1 MKQIIK
7 FCVIS
12 LLLIIHE
19 GTIFG
24 QTFKKV
30 TNSSELQTG
39 DIIAIVNEKNN
50 QALSTTQNE
59 KNRKATPITIK
70 DGCFTSTTSVQE
82 ITLESYN
89 KNWYLK
95 VGTDDYLYA
104 NGVKDGKGEKGA
116 ILKTGKN
123 KNTYSRVSIT
133 FSGGNASIQFL
144 GGNSYN
150 QIGYNNRYELFSA
163 YQTSSGQSTVQIY
176 KKQTGELM
184 ASSLSFGS
192 TIDNHTF
199 FKNAG
204 DKFTLLA
211 TLTPTIKG
219 ATIQYTS
226 SNLSVASVNEKTGE
240 VTALREGDSEIKAS
254 FAGNNTYHPSSASYT
269 IHVNK
274 EGFFDFTQTTNDYGS
289 ECTPSN
295 IYYITNKTIWTAG
308 KVTLTTDKA
317 KGDGF
322 RWWKNTDGIYDF
334 RAYSY
339 SVFTISVAEGYYITS
354 IVLEGTIPS
363 SSLQANDENIE
374 NGKWSGM
381 SQSVEFSPSNTLYI
395 KSITVNYTQQQE
407 SLTTAAS
414 GFATYAADYPV
425 DYSKLGLT
433 VYEVAVNQEQTGVVY
448 RPFVGAVPAGM
459 AVLVQGVPNKEYSLT
474 PATVADHSY
483 KTDLRASDG
492 TVKAA
497 DSENYA
503 FATLRGVSGFKLV
516 TDGVVIPA
524 KKGYLKLTSAGSA
537 KNFFA
542 FDDVD
547 TGIGHIDANNMGTT
561 SVVYNLAG
569 QRVDKYYKGIVI
581 ENGKK
586 IIRK

>member
-12 LLLIIHE
+12 LLLIIYE

-30 TNSSELQTG
+30 TNISELQNG
-39 DIIAIVNEKNN
+39 DVIAIVNEANN
-50 QALSTTQNE
+50 QALSTTQNTS
-59 KNRKATPITIK
+59 NRKATPITIK

-82 ITLESYN
+82 ITLESFN

-95 VGTDDYLYA
+95 VGTADYLYA
-104 NGVKDGKGEKGA
+104 DGSSPT
-116 ILKTGKN
+116 LKSLKN
-123 KNTYSRVSIT
+123 KRDKYSRASIT
-133 FSGGNASIQFL
+133 FSGGNAIVKFS
-144 GGNSYN
+144 GDNSYN
-150 QIGYNNRYELFSA
+150 QIGYNNNDKLFSA
-163 YQTSSGQSTVQIY
+163 YKTSSGQLPVQIY
-176 KKQTGELM
+176 KKQTGELV

-192 TIDNHTF
+192 TNDNHTF

-274 EGFFDFTQTTNDYGS
+274 DGFFDFTQTANDYGS
-289 ECTPSN
+289 GCTPSN

-308 KVTLTTDKA
+308 KVTLTTDKSEGA
-317 KGDGF
+317 GF
-322 RWWKNTDGIYDF
+322 RWWRNPDDTYDF
-334 RAYSY
+334 RAYSN

-354 IVLEGTIPS
+354 ITMKGAIPL
-363 SSLQANDENIE
+363 SSLKANVGYIE

-381 SQSVEFSPSNTLYI
+381 SQSVEFTPNNTLEI

-433 VYEVAVNQEQTGVVY
+433 VYEVAVNQEQTKVIY
-448 RPFVGAVPAGM
+448 TPFTGAVPAGM

-497 DSENYA
+497 DSEFYA

>member
-12 LLLIIHE
+12 LLLIIYE

-30 TNSSELQTG
+30 TNISELQDG
-39 DIIAIVNEKNN
+39 DVIAIVNEANK
-50 QALSTTQNE
+50 QALSTTQNTD
-59 KNRKATPITIK
+59 NRGATSITIK
-70 DGCFTSTTSVQE
+70 DGCFTSKTSVQE
-82 ITLESYN
+82 ITLVSFY

-104 NGVKDGKGEKGA
+104 DGKSSA
-116 ILKTGKN
+116 TLNTGKN
-123 KNTYSRVSIT
+123 KRDKYSRASIS
-133 FSGGNASIQFL
+133 FSGGNALINFL
-144 GGNSYN
+144 GENSYK
-150 QIGYNNRYELFSA
+150 QIAYNNQYKLFSA
-163 YQTSSGQSTVQIY
+163 YKTSSGQLPVQIY

-204 DKFTLLA
+204 DKFTLPA

-254 FAGNNTYHPSSASYT
+254 FSGNNTYHPSSASYT

-274 EGFFDFTQTTNDYGS
+274 EGFFDFTQTVNDYGS
-289 ECTPSN
+289 GCTPSN

-317 KGDGF
+317 TSAGF
-322 RWWKNTDGIYDF
+322 RWWKNPEGTSDF

-354 IVLEGTIPS
+354 ITMKGAIPS
-363 SSLQANDENIE
+363 SSLKANDENIE

-381 SQSVEFSPSNTLYI
+381 SQSVVFKPSNTLEI

-414 GFATYAADYPV
+414 GFATYAANYPV

-433 VYEVAVNQEQTGVVY
+433 VYEVAMNQEQTGVVY

-497 DSENYA
+497 DSEIYA

>member
-7 FCVIS
+7 FYVIS
-12 LLLIIHE
+12 LLLIIYE

-30 TNSSELQTG
+30 TNISELQDG
-39 DIIAIVNEKNN
+39 DVIAIVNEANN
-50 QALSTTQNE
+50 QALSTKENQKKT
-59 KNRKATPITIK
+59 NREATPITIK
-70 DGCFTSTTSVQE
+70 DGCFTSTTFVQE
-82 ITLESYN
+82 ITLESCKDSN
-89 KNWYLK
+89 KWYLK

-104 NGVKDGKGEKGA
+104 DGTKSATLA
-116 ILKTGKN
+116 IDKN
-123 KNTYSRVSIT
+123 KDKFSKTTIT
-133 FSGGNASIQFL
+133 FSGGNAFIKFS
-144 GGNSYN
+144 GENSYI
-150 QIGYNNRYELFSA
+150 QIGYYKQGKLFSA
-163 YQTSSGQSTVQIY
+163 YKTNSQSTVQIY
-176 KKQTGELM
+176 KKQSGGLM
-184 ASSLSFGS
+184 ASSVSFGS
-192 TIDNHTF
+192 AIDNHTF

-240 VTALREGDSEIKAS
+240 VTALCEGDSEIKAS

-274 EGFFDFTQTTNDYGS
+274 EGFFDFTQTANDYGS
-289 ECTPSN
+289 GCTPSN

-317 KGDGF
+317 TSAGF
-322 RWWKNTDGIYDF
+322 RWWKNPEGTSDF
-334 RAYSY
+334 RAYDN

-354 IVLEGTIPS
+354 IVLETTIPS
-363 SSLQANDENIE
+363 SSLRANDENIE

-381 SQSVEFSPSNTLYI
+381 SQSVVFKPSNTLYI

-433 VYEVAVNQEQTGVVY
+433 VYEVTVNQEQTGVVY
-448 RPFVGAVPAGM
+448 RPFVGAVPGGM

-497 DSENYA
+497 DSEIYA

-547 TGIGHIDANNMGTT
+547 TDIGHIDANNMGTT

>member
-7 FCVIS
+7 FCVTS
-12 LLLIIHE
+12 LLLIIYE

-30 TNSSELQTG
+30 TNISELQNG

-50 QALSTTQNE
+50 QALSTTQNTS
-59 KNRKATPITIK
+59 NRKATPITIK

-82 ITLESYN
+82 ITLESFN

-95 VGTDDYLYA
+95 VGTADYLYA

-123 KNTYSRVSIT
+123 KRDTYSRASIT
-133 FSGGNASIQFL
+133 FSGGNAFIKFL
-144 GGNSYN
+144 GDNSYN
-150 QIGYNNRYELFSA
+150 QIGYYNQSKLFSA
-163 YQTSSGQSTVQIY
+163 YQTSSQSTVQIY

-254 FAGNNTYHPSSASYT
+254 FAGNNTYLPSSASYT

-274 EGFFDFTQTTNDYGS
+274 EGFFDFTQTVNDYGS
-289 ECTPSN
+289 KCTPGSMS
-295 IYYITNKTIWTAG
+295 YTNNSTWKAG
-308 KVTLTTDKA
+308 KVTLTTDKSEGA
-317 KGDGF
+317 GF
-322 RWWKNTDGIYDF
+322 RWWRNPDDTYDF

-354 IVLEGTIPS
+354 ITMKGAIPS
-363 SSLQANDENIE
+363 SSLQANNGYIE

-381 SQSVEFSPSNTLYI
+381 SQSVEFTPNNTLEI

-433 VYEVAVNQEQTGVVY
+433 VYEVTVNQEQTKVIY
-448 RPFVGAVPAGM
+448 TPFTGAVPAGM

-474 PATVADHSY
+474 PATMADHSY
-483 KTDLRASDG
+483 KTDLRASGG

-497 DSENYA
+497 DSEIYA

-581 ENGKK
+581 EDGKK

>member
-133 FSGGNASIQFL
+133 FSGGNVFIQFL
-144 GGNSYN
+144 GDNSYN
-150 QIGYNNRYELFSA
+150 QIAYNNQHELFSA
-163 YQTSSGQSTVQIY
+163 YQTSSQSTVQIY
-176 KKQTGELM
+176 KKQSGGLM

-192 TIDNHTF
+192 TNDNHTF

-226 SNLSVASVNEKTGE
+226 SSLSVASVNEKTGE

-274 EGFFDFTQTTNDYGS
+274 EGFFDFTQTANDYGS
-289 ECTPSN
+289 GCTPSN

-317 KGDGF
+317 EGEGF
-322 RWWKNTDGIYDF
+322 RWLKNTDGIYDF

-354 IVLEGTIPS
+354 ITMKGAIPS
-363 SSLQANDENIE
+363 SSLRANDENIE

-381 SQSVEFSPSNTLYI
+381 SQSVVFKPSNTLEI

-414 GFATYAADYPV
+414 GFATYVANYPV

-433 VYEVAVNQEQTGVVY
+433 VYEVAVNQEQTRVVY

-497 DSENYA
+497 DSEIYA

>member
-12 LLLIIHE
+12 LLLIIYE

-30 TNSSELQTG
+30 TNISELQNG
-39 DIIAIVNEKNN
+39 DVIAIVNEANN
-50 QALSTTQNE
+50 QALSTKENQKKT
-59 KNRKATPITIK
+59 NREATPITIK
-70 DGCFTSTTSVQE
+70 DGCFNSTTFVQE
-82 ITLESYN
+82 ITLVSFY

-104 NGVKDGKGEKGA
+104 DGKSSA
-116 ILKTGKN
+116 TLNTGKN
-123 KNTYSRVSIT
+123 KRDKYSRASIS
-133 FSGGNASIQFL
+133 FSGGNALINFL
-144 GGNSYN
+144 GENSYK
-150 QIGYNNRYELFSA
+150 QIAYNNQYELFSA
-163 YQTSSGQSTVQIY
+163 YKTSSGQLPVQIY

-192 TIDNHTF
+192 AIDNHTF

-240 VTALREGDSEIKAS
+240 VTALREGDSEITAS
-254 FAGNNTYHPSSASYT
+254 FAGNNTYLPSSASYT

-274 EGFFDFTQTTNDYGS
+274 EGFFDFTQTVNDYGAK
-289 ECTPSN
+289 CTPGSMS
-295 IYYITNKTIWTAG
+295 YTNNSTWTAG

-317 KGDGF
+317 EGEGF
-322 RWWKNTDGIYDF
+322 RWWRNPDDTYDF

-354 IVLEGTIPS
+354 ITMKGAIPS
-363 SSLQANDENIE
+363 SSLRANDENIE

-381 SQSVEFSPSNTLYI
+381 SQSVEFKPSNTLDI

-414 GFATYAADYPV
+414 GFATYTADYPV

-433 VYEVAVNQEQTGVVY
+433 VYEVVVNQEQTGVVY

-497 DSENYA
+497 DSEIYA
-503 FATLRGVSGFKLV
+503 FATLRGISGFKLV

>member
-12 LLLIIHE
+12 LLLIIYE

-30 TNSSELQTG
+30 TNISELQNG
-39 DIIAIVNEKNN
+39 DVIAIVNEANN
-50 QALSTTQNE
+50 QALSTKENQKKT
-59 KNRKATPITIK
+59 NREATPITIK
-70 DGCFTSTTSVQE
+70 DGCFTSTTFVQE
-82 ITLESYN
+82 ITLESCKDSN
-89 KNWYLK
+89 KWYLK

-104 NGVKDGKGEKGA
+104 DGKDKA
-116 ILKTGKN
+116 ILQKGKN
-123 KNTYSRVSIT
+123 KKDVYSRATIT
-133 FSGGNASIQFL
+133 FSGGNAFIKFS
-144 GGNSYN
+144 GENSYI
-150 QIGYNNRYELFSA
+150 QIGYYKQGKLFSA
-163 YQTSSGQSTVQIY
+163 YEKNNHSTVQIY
-176 KKQTGELM
+176 KKQSGGLM
-184 ASSLSFGS
+184 ASSVSFGS
-192 TIDNHTF
+192 AIDNHTF

-204 DKFTLLA
+204 DKFTFPA

-226 SNLSVASVNEKTGE
+226 SNPSVASVNEKTGE
-240 VTALREGDSEIKAS
+240 VTALHEGDSEITAS
-254 FAGNNTYHPSSASYT
+254 FAGNDTYLPSSASYT
-269 IHVNK
+269 IRVNK
-274 EGFFDFTQTTNDYGS
+274 EGFFDFTQTVNDYGS
-289 ECTPSN
+289 ECTPGSTSYTYN
-295 IYYITNKTIWTAG
+295 STWKAG
-308 KVTLTTDKA
+308 KVTLTTDKSEGA
-317 KGDGF
+317 GF
-322 RWWKNTDGIYDF
+322 RWWRNPDDTYDF

-354 IVLEGTIPS
+354 IVLETTIPS
-363 SSLQANDENIE
+363 SSLRANDENIE

-381 SQSVEFSPSNTLYI
+381 SQSVEFKPSNTLYI

-414 GFATYAADYPV
+414 GFATYVANYPV

-433 VYEVAVNQEQTGVVY
+433 VYEVVVNQEQTGVVY

-497 DSENYA
+497 DSEIYA

>member
-12 LLLIIHE
+12 LLLIIYE

-30 TNSSELQTG
+30 TNISELQDG
-39 DIIAIVNEKNN
+39 DVIAIVNEANN
-50 QALSTTQNE
+50 QALSTTQNTD
-59 KNRKATPITIK
+59 NRGATSITIK
-70 DGCFTSTTSVQE
+70 DGCFTSKTSVQE
-82 ITLESYN
+82 ITLVSFY

-104 NGVKDGKGEKGA
+104 DGKSSA
-116 ILKTGKN
+116 TLNTGKN
-123 KNTYSRVSIT
+123 KRDKYSRASIS
-133 FSGGNASIQFL
+133 FSGGNALINFL
-144 GGNSYN
+144 GENSYK
-150 QIGYNNRYELFSA
+150 QIAYNNQYELFSA
-163 YQTSSGQSTVQIY
+163 YKTSSGQLPVQIY

-240 VTALREGDSEIKAS
+240 VTALREGDSEITAS
-254 FAGNNTYHPSSASYT
+254 FAGNNTYLPSSASYT
-269 IHVNK
+269 IRVNK
-274 EGFFDFTQTTNDYGS
+274 EGFFDFTQTVNDYGS
-289 ECTPSN
+289 ECTPGSTSYTYN
-295 IYYITNKTIWTAG
+295 STWKAG

-317 KGDGF
+317 KGEGF
-322 RWWKNTDGIYDF
+322 RWWKNTDDTYDF
-334 RAYSY
+334 RAYSN

-354 IVLEGTIPS
+354 IVLKGTIP
-363 SSLQANDENIE
+363 SSLQANDEDIE
-374 NGKWSGM
+374 NGNWRGI
-381 SQSVEFSPSNTLYI
+381 SQSVVFKPSNTLYI

-448 RPFVGAVPAGM
+448 RPFVGAVPGGM

-497 DSENYA
+497 DSEIYA

-542 FDDVD
+542 FDNVD

>member
-30 TNSSELQTG
+30 TNISELQNG
-39 DIIAIVNEKNN
+39 DVIAIVNEANN
-50 QALSTTQNE
+50 QALSTKENQKKT
-59 KNRKATPITIK
+59 NREATPITIK
-70 DGCFTSTTSVQE
+70 DGCFNSTTSVQE

-104 NGVKDGKGEKGA
+104 DGKSA
-116 ILKTGKN
+116 TLKTGER
-123 KNTYSRVSIT
+123 YSERRVIIT
-133 FSGGNASIQFL
+133 FSNGNAFIRFP
-144 GGNSYN
+144 GKKSYN
-150 QIGYNNRYELFSA
+150 QIAYNNQHELFSA
-163 YQTSSGQSTVQIY
+163 YETKSQSTVQIY
-176 KKQTGELM
+176 KKQSGGLM
-184 ASSLSFGS
+184 ASSVSFGS
-192 TIDNHTF
+192 AIDNHTF

-240 VTALREGDSEIKAS
+240 VTVLREGESEITAS

-274 EGFFDFTQTTNDYGS
+274 EGFFDFTQTVNDYGS
-289 ECTPSN
+289 ECTPGSTSYTYN
-295 IYYITNKTIWTAG
+295 STWKAG

-317 KGDGF
+317 KGEGF
-322 RWWKNTDGIYDF
+322 RWWKNTDDTYDF
-334 RAYSY
+334 RAYSN

-354 IVLEGTIPS
+354 IVLKGTIP
-363 SSLQANDENIE
+363 SSLQANDEDIE
-374 NGKWSGM
+374 NGNWRGI
-381 SQSVEFSPSNTLYI
+381 SQSVVFKPSNTLYI

-497 DSENYA
+497 DSAIYA

>member
-12 LLLIIHE
+12 LLLIIYE

-30 TNSSELQTG
+30 TNISELQNG
-39 DIIAIVNEKNN
+39 DVIAIVNEANN
-50 QALSTTQNE
+50 QALSTKENQKKT
-59 KNRKATPITIK
+59 NREATPITIK
-70 DGCFTSTTSVQE
+70 DGCFTSTTFVQE
-82 ITLESYN
+82 ITLESCKDSN
-89 KNWYLK
+89 KWYLK

-104 NGVKDGKGEKGA
+104 DGTKSATLA
-116 ILKTGKN
+116 IDKN
-123 KNTYSRVSIT
+123 KDKFSKTTIT
-133 FSGGNASIQFL
+133 FSGGNAFIKFS
-144 GGNSYN
+144 GENSYI
-150 QIGYNNRYELFSA
+150 QIGYYKQGKLFSA
-163 YQTSSGQSTVQIY
+163 YKTNSQSTVQIY
-176 KKQTGELM
+176 KKQSGGLM
-184 ASSLSFGS
+184 ASSVSFGS
-192 TIDNHTF
+192 AIDNHTF

-240 VTALREGDSEIKAS
+240 VTVLREGESEITAS

-274 EGFFDFTQTTNDYGS
+274 EGFFDFTQTANDYGS
-289 ECTPSN
+289 GCTPSN

-317 KGDGF
+317 EGEGF
-322 RWWKNTDGIYDF
+322 RWWKNTDDTYDF

-354 IVLEGTIPS
+354 IVLKGTIPS
-363 SSLQANDENIE
+363 SSLRANDENIE

-381 SQSVEFSPSNTLYI
+381 SQSVEFSPSNILYI

-425 DYSKLGLT
+425 DYCKLGLT

-497 DSENYA
+497 DSEIYA

>member
-7 FCVIS
+7 FCVTS
-12 LLLIIHE
+12 LLLIIYE

-30 TNSSELQTG
+30 TNISELQNG
-39 DIIAIVNEKNN
+39 DVIAIVNEANN
-50 QALSTTQNE
+50 QALSTKENQKKT
-59 KNRKATPITIK
+59 NREATPITIK
-70 DGCFTSTTSVQE
+70 DGCFNSTTFVQE
-82 ITLESYN
+82 ITLESCKDSN
-89 KNWYLK
+89 KWYLK
-95 VGTDDYLYA
+95 VGTDNYFYA
-104 NGVKDGKGEKGA
+104 DGTNGA
-116 ILKTGKN
+116 ILQKGKN
-123 KNTYSRVSIT
+123 KKDVYSRATIT
-133 FSGGNASIQFL
+133 FSGGNAFIKFS
-144 GGNSYN
+144 GKNSYN
-150 QIGYNNRYELFSA
+150 QIAYNNQHELFSA
-163 YQTSSGQSTVQIY
+163 YETNSQSKVQIY
-176 KKQTGELM
+176 KKQSGGLM
-184 ASSLSFGS
+184 ASSVSFGS
-192 TIDNHTF
+192 AIDNHTF

-274 EGFFDFTQTTNDYGS
+274 EGFFDFTQTANDYGS
-289 ECTPSN
+289 GCTPSN

-317 KGDGF
+317 TSAGF
-322 RWWKNTDGIYDF
+322 RWCKNTDDTYVF
-334 RAYSY
+334 RAYDN
-339 SVFTISVAEGYYITS
+339 SVFTISVAEGYFMTS
-354 IVLEGTIPS
+354 IVLETTIPS
-363 SSLQANDENIE
+363 SSLRANDENIE

-381 SQSVEFSPSNTLYI
+381 SQSVEFKPSNTLEI

-414 GFATYAADYPV
+414 GFATYVANYPV

-497 DSENYA
+497 DSEIYA

>member
-7 FCVIS
+7 FCVTS
-12 LLLIIHE
+12 LLLIIYE

-30 TNSSELQTG
+30 TNISELQDG
-39 DIIAIVNEKNN
+39 DVIAIVNEANK
-50 QALSTTQNE
+50 QALSTTQNTD
-59 KNRKATPITIK
+59 NRGATSITIK
-70 DGCFTSTTSVQE
+70 DGCFTSKTSVQE
-82 ITLESYN
+82 ITLVSFY

-104 NGVKDGKGEKGA
+104 DGKSSA
-116 ILKTGKN
+116 TLNTGKN
-123 KNTYSRVSIT
+123 KRDKYSRASIS
-133 FSGGNASIQFL
+133 FSGGNALINFL
-144 GGNSYN
+144 GENSYK
-150 QIGYNNRYELFSA
+150 QIAYNNQYELFSA
-163 YQTSSGQSTVQIY
+163 YKTSSGQLPVQIY

-274 EGFFDFTQTTNDYGS
+274 EGFFDFTQTANDYGS
-289 ECTPSN
+289 GCTPSN

-317 KGDGF
+317 EGEGF
-322 RWWKNTDGIYDF
+322 RWWRNPDDTYDF

-354 IVLEGTIPS
+354 ITMKGAIPS
-363 SSLQANDENIE
+363 SSLQANDEDIE
-374 NGKWSGM
+374 NGNWRGI
-381 SQSVEFSPSNTLYI
+381 SQSVVFKPSNTLYI

-474 PATVADHSY
+474 PATVAVHSY

-497 DSENYA
+497 DSEIYA

>member
-30 TNSSELQTG
+30 TNISELQDG
-39 DIIAIVNEKNN
+39 DVIAIVNEANN
-50 QALSTTQNE
+50 QALSTTQNTN
-59 KNRKATPITIK
+59 NRGATSITIK
-70 DGCFTSTTSVQE
+70 DGCFNSTTSVQE
-82 ITLESYN
+82 ITLESYD

-104 NGVKDGKGEKGA
+104 EGKSSA
-116 ILKTGKN
+116 TLKTGN
-123 KNTYSRVSIT
+123 RYSDRRVIIT
-133 FSGGNASIQFL
+133 ISNSNAFIRFP
-144 GGNSYN
+144 GKDSYN
-150 QIGYNNRYELFSA
+150 QIAYNNRNKLFSA
-163 YQTSSGQSTVQIY
+163 YETKSQSPVQIY
-176 KKQTGELM
+176 KKQSGGLM
-184 ASSLSFGS
+184 ASSVSFGS
-192 TIDNHTF
+192 AIDNHTF

-240 VTALREGDSEIKAS
+240 VTVLREGESEITAS

-274 EGFFDFTQTTNDYGS
+274 EGFFDFTQTVNDYGAK
-289 ECTPSN
+289 CTPGSMS
-295 IYYITNKTIWTAG
+295 YTNNSTWKAG

-317 KGDGF
+317 EGEGF
-322 RWWKNTDGIYDF
+322 RWLKNTDGIYDF

-354 IVLEGTIPS
+354 ITMKGAIPL
-363 SSLQANDENIE
+363 SSLKANVGYIE

-381 SQSVEFSPSNTLYI
+381 SQSVEFKPSNTLEI

-414 GFATYAADYPV
+414 GFATYAANYPV

-497 DSENYA
+497 DSEIYA

>member
-12 LLLIIHE
+12 LLLIIYE

-30 TNSSELQTG
+30 TNISELQNG

-50 QALSTTQNE
+50 QALSTTQNTS
-59 KNRKATPITIK
+59 NRKATPITIK

-82 ITLESYN
+82 ITLESFN

-95 VGTDDYLYA
+95 VGTADYLYA
-104 NGVKDGKGEKGA
+104 DGSSPT
-116 ILKTGKN
+116 LKSLKN
-123 KNTYSRVSIT
+123 KRDKYSRASIT
-133 FSGGNASIQFL
+133 FSGGNAIVKFS
-144 GGNSYN
+144 GDNSYN
-150 QIGYNNRYELFSA
+150 QIGYNNNDKLFSA
-163 YQTSSGQSTVQIY
+163 YKTSSGQLPVQIY
-176 KKQTGELM
+176 KKQTGELV

-192 TIDNHTF
+192 TNDNHTF

-274 EGFFDFTQTTNDYGS
+274 EGFFDFTQTVNDYGS
-289 ECTPSN
+289 GCKPGSPSYTYN
-295 IYYITNKTIWTAG
+295 STWKAG

-317 KGDGF
+317 EGAGF
-322 RWWKNTDGIYDF
+322 RWLKNTDGIYDF

-354 IVLEGTIPS
+354 ITMKGAIPS

-381 SQSVEFSPSNTLYI
+381 SQSVEFKPNNTLYI

-497 DSENYA
+497 DSEIYA

-537 KNFFA
+537 KSFFA

>member
-7 FCVIS
+7 FCVTS
-12 LLLIIHE
+12 LLLIIYE

-30 TNSSELQTG
+30 TNISELQNG
-39 DIIAIVNEKNN
+39 DVIAIVNEANN
-50 QALSTTQNE
+50 QALSTTQNTN
-59 KNRKATPITIK
+59 NRGATSITIK
-70 DGCFTSTTSVQE
+70 DGCFTSTTFVQE
-82 ITLESYN
+82 ITLESCKDSN
-89 KNWYLK
+89 KWYLK

-104 NGVKDGKGEKGA
+104 DGTKSA
-116 ILKTGKN
+116 TLKTGK
-123 KNTYSRVSIT
+123 KDSDRKVIIT
-133 FSGGNASIQFL
+133 ISNSNAFIKFSGK
-144 GGNSYN
+144 NSYI
-150 QIGYNNRYELFSA
+150 QIGYYKQGKLFSA
-163 YQTSSGQSTVQIY
+163 YKTNSQSTVQIY
-176 KKQTGELM
+176 KKQSGGLM

-192 TIDNHTF
+192 AIDNHTF

-240 VTALREGDSEIKAS
+240 VTALYEGESKITAS

-274 EGFFDFTQTTNDYGS
+274 EGFFDFTQTANDYGS
-289 ECTPSN
+289 GCTPSN

-317 KGDGF
+317 EGEGF
-322 RWWKNTDGIYDF
+322 RWLKNTDGIYDF

-354 IVLEGTIPS
+354 ITMKGAIPS
-363 SSLQANDENIE
+363 SSLQANNGYIE

-381 SQSVEFSPSNTLYI
+381 SQSVEFKPNNTLYI

-448 RPFVGAVPAGM
+448 RPFVGAVPGGM

-497 DSENYA
+497 DSEIYA

-537 KNFFA
+537 KSFFA

>member
-7 FCVIS
+7 FCVTS
-12 LLLIIHE
+12 LLLIIYE

-30 TNSSELQTG
+30 TNISELQDG
-39 DIIAIVNEKNN
+39 DVIAIVNEANN
-50 QALSTTQNE
+50 QALSTKENPKKT
-59 KNRKATPITIK
+59 NREATPITIK
-70 DGCFTSTTSVQE
+70 DGCFTSTTFVQE
-82 ITLESYN
+82 ITLESCKDSN
-89 KNWYLK
+89 KWYLK

-104 NGVKDGKGEKGA
+104 DGKKSATLA
-116 ILKTGKN
+116 IDKN
-123 KNTYSRVSIT
+123 KDKFSKTTIT
-133 FSGGNASIQFL
+133 FSGGNAFIKFS
-144 GGNSYN
+144 GENSYI
-150 QIGYNNRYELFSA
+150 QIGYYKQGKLFSA
-163 YQTSSGQSTVQIY
+163 YKTNSQSTVQIY
-176 KKQTGELM
+176 KKQSGGLM
-184 ASSLSFGS
+184 ASSVSFGS
-192 TIDNHTF
+192 AIDNHTF

-240 VTALREGDSEIKAS
+240 VTVLREGESEITAS

-274 EGFFDFTQTTNDYGS
+274 EGFFDFTQTANDYGS
-289 ECTPSN
+289 GCTPGSPSYTYN
-295 IYYITNKTIWTAG
+295 STWKAG
-308 KVTLTTDKA
+308 KVTLTTDKSE
-317 KGDGF
+317 GVGF
-322 RWWKNTDGIYDF
+322 RWWKNTDDTYDF

-354 IVLEGTIPS
+354 IVLKGTIPS
-363 SSLQANDENIE
+363 SSLRANDENIE

-381 SQSVEFSPSNTLYI
+381 SQSVEFSPSNILYI

-425 DYSKLGLT
+425 DYCKLGLT

-448 RPFVGAVPAGM
+448 RPFVGAVPTGM
-459 AVLVQGVPNKEYSLT
+459 AVLVQGVPNKKYSLT

-497 DSENYA
+497 DSEIYA

>member
-7 FCVIS
+7 FCVTS
-12 LLLIIHE
+12 LLLIIYE
-19 GTIFG
+19 GTLFG

-30 TNSSELQTG
+30 TNISELQDG
-39 DIIAIVNEKNN
+39 DVIAIVNEANK
-50 QALSTTQNE
+50 QALSTTQNTD
-59 KNRKATPITIK
+59 NRGATSITIK
-70 DGCFTSTTSVQE
+70 DGCFTSKTSVQE
-82 ITLESYN
+82 ITLVSFY

-104 NGVKDGKGEKGA
+104 DGKSSA
-116 ILKTGKN
+116 TLNTGKN
-123 KNTYSRVSIT
+123 KRDKYSRASIS
-133 FSGGNASIQFL
+133 FSGGNALINFL
-144 GGNSYN
+144 GENSYK
-150 QIGYNNRYELFSA
+150 QIAYNNQYELFSA
-163 YQTSSGQSTVQIY
+163 YKTSSGQLPVQIY

-184 ASSLSFGS
+184 VSSLSFGS
-192 TIDNHTF
+192 AIDNHTF

-226 SNLSVASVNEKTGE
+226 SNPSVASVNEKTGE
-240 VTALREGDSEIKAS
+240 VTALHEGDSEITAS
-254 FAGNNTYHPSSASYT
+254 FAGNDTYLPSSASYT
-269 IHVNK
+269 IRVNK
-274 EGFFDFTQTTNDYGS
+274 EGFFDFTQTVNDYGS
-289 ECTPSN
+289 ECTPGSTSYTYN
-295 IYYITNKTIWTAG
+295 STWKAG
-308 KVTLTTDKA
+308 KVTLTTDKSEGA
-317 KGDGF
+317 GF
-322 RWWKNTDGIYDF
+322 RWWRNPDDTYDF

-354 IVLEGTIPS
+354 IVLETTIPS
-363 SSLQANDENIE
+363 SSLRANDENIE

-381 SQSVEFSPSNTLYI
+381 SQSVVFKPSNTLYI

-448 RPFVGAVPAGM
+448 RPFVGAVLAGM

-497 DSENYA
+497 DSEIYA

>member
-1 MKQIIK
+1 MKQFIK

-19 GTIFG
+19 GIIFG

-30 TNSSELQTG
+30 TNISELQDG
-39 DIIAIVNEKNN
+39 DVIAIVNEANN
-50 QALSTTQNE
+50 QALSTTQNTN
-59 KNRKATPITIK
+59 NRGATSITIK
-70 DGCFTSTTSVQE
+70 DGCFNSTTSVQE
-82 ITLESYN
+82 ITLESCKDSN
-89 KNWYLK
+89 KWYLK

-104 NGVKDGKGEKGA
+104 DGSSA
-116 ILKTGKN
+116 TLKTGER
-123 KNTYSRVSIT
+123 YSDRRVTIT
-133 FSGGNASIQFL
+133 FSNSNAFIRFP
-144 GGNSYN
+144 GKDSYI
-150 QIGYNNRYELFSA
+150 QIGYYKQGKLFSA
-163 YQTSSGQSTVQIY
+163 YKTNSQSTVQIY
-176 KKQTGELM
+176 KKQSGGLM

-192 TIDNHTF
+192 AIDNHTF

-226 SNLSVASVNEKTGE
+226 SNPSVASVNEKTGE
-240 VTALREGDSEIKAS
+240 VTVLREGESEITAS
-254 FAGNNTYHPSSASYT
+254 FAGNDTYLPSSASYT

-274 EGFFDFTQTTNDYGS
+274 EGFFDFTQTANDYGS
-289 ECTPSN
+289 GCTPSN

-317 KGDGF
+317 EGEGF
-322 RWWKNTDGIYDF
+322 RWWRNPDDTYDF

-354 IVLEGTIPS
+354 ITMKGAIPL
-363 SSLQANDENIE
+363 SSLKANVGYIE

-381 SQSVEFSPSNTLYI
+381 SQSVEFKPNNTLDI

-414 GFATYAADYPV
+414 GFATYVADYPV

-448 RPFVGAVPAGM
+448 RPFVGAVPTGM

-474 PATVADHSY
+474 PATVANHSY

-497 DSENYA
+497 DSEIYA

-547 TGIGHIDANNMGTT
+547 TGIGHIDANNMGMT

>member
-12 LLLIIHE
+12 LLLIIYE

-30 TNSSELQTG
+30 TNISELQDG
-39 DIIAIVNEKNN
+39 DVIAIVNEANN

-82 ITLESYN
+82 ITLESCKDSN
-89 KNWYLK
+89 KWYLK
-95 VGTDDYLYA
+95 VGTDNYLYA
-104 NGVKDGKGEKGA
+104 KGTDKA
-116 ILKTGKN
+116 ILATDKN
-123 KNTYSRVSIT
+123 KGNFSKTTIT
-133 FSGGNASIQFL
+133 FSGDNALIIFS

-163 YQTSSGQSTVQIY
+163 YKTSSGQLPVQIY

-192 TIDNHTF
+192 AIDNHTF

-274 EGFFDFTQTTNDYGS
+274 DGFFDFTQTANDYGS
-289 ECTPSN
+289 GCTPSN

-317 KGDGF
+317 EGEGF
-322 RWWKNTDGIYDF
+322 RWLKNTDGIYDF

-354 IVLEGTIPS
+354 ITMKGAIPS
-363 SSLQANDENIE
+363 SSLRANDENIE

-381 SQSVEFSPSNTLYI
+381 SQSVEFKPSNTLDI

-414 GFATYAADYPV
+414 GFATYTADYPV

-433 VYEVAVNQEQTGVVY
+433 VYEVVVNQEQTGVVY

-497 DSENYA
+497 DSEIYA
-503 FATLRGVSGFKLV
+503 FATLRGISGFKLV

>member
-1 MKQIIK
+1 MNQIIK

-30 TNSSELQTG
+30 TNISELQNG
-39 DIIAIVNEKNN
+39 DVIAIVNEANN
-50 QALSTTQNE
+50 QALSIKENPKKT
-59 KNRKATPITIK
+59 NREATPITIQ

-82 ITLESYN
+82 ITLESCKDSN
-89 KNWYLK
+89 KWYLK

-104 NGVKDGKGEKGA
+104 NGTDKA
-116 ILKTGKN
+116 ILQKGKN
-123 KNTYSRVSIT
+123 KKDVYSRATIT
-133 FSGGNASIQFL
+133 FSGGNAFIKFS
-144 GGNSYN
+144 GKNSYN
-150 QIGYNNRYELFSA
+150 QIAYNNQYELFSA
-163 YQTSSGQSTVQIY
+163 YKTNSQSTVQIY
-176 KKQTGELM
+176 KKQSGGLM
-184 ASSLSFGS
+184 ASSVSFGS
-192 TIDNHTF
+192 AIDNHTF

-204 DKFTLLA
+204 DKFTFPA

-240 VTALREGDSEIKAS
+240 VTALREGDSEITAS

-274 EGFFDFTQTTNDYGS
+274 EGFFDFTQTANDYGS
-289 ECTPSN
+289 GCTPSN

-317 KGDGF
+317 EGEGF
-322 RWWKNTDGIYDF
+322 RWLKNTDGIYDF

-354 IVLEGTIPS
+354 ITMKGAIPS
-363 SSLQANDENIE
+363 SSLQANNGYIE

-381 SQSVEFSPSNTLYI
+381 SQSVEFKPSNTLYI

-433 VYEVAVNQEQTGVVY
+433 MYEVAMNQEQTGVVY

-497 DSENYA
+497 DSEIYA

>member
-12 LLLIIHE
+12 LLLIIYE

-24 QTFKKV
+24 QTLKKV
-30 TNSSELQTG
+30 TNISELQDG
-39 DIIAIVNEKNN
+39 DVIAIVNEANN
-50 QALSTTQNE
+50 QALSTKENQKKT
-59 KNRKATPITIK
+59 NREATPITIK
-70 DGCFTSTTSVQE
+70 DGCFTSTTFVQE
-82 ITLESYN
+82 ITLESCKDSN
-89 KNWYLK
+89 KWYLK

-104 NGVKDGKGEKGA
+104 DGTKSA
-116 ILKTGKN
+116 TLATDKN
-123 KNTYSRVSIT
+123 KDKFSKTTIT
-133 FSGGNASIQFL
+133 FSEGNAFIKFSGGNSFI
-144 GGNSYN
+144 
-150 QIGYNNRYELFSA
+150 QIGYYKQGKLFSA
-163 YQTSSGQSTVQIY
+163 YKTNSQSTVQIY
-176 KKQTGELM
+176 KKQSGGLM

-192 TIDNHTF
+192 AIDNHTF

-240 VTALREGDSEIKAS
+240 VTALYEGESKITAS

-274 EGFFDFTQTTNDYGS
+274 EGFFDFTQTANDYGS
-289 ECTPSN
+289 GCTPSN

-317 KGDGF
+317 EGEGF
-322 RWWKNTDGIYDF
+322 RWLKNTDGIYDF

-354 IVLEGTIPS
+354 ITMKGAIPS
-363 SSLQANDENIE
+363 SSLQANNGYIE

-381 SQSVEFSPSNTLYI
+381 SQSVEFKPNNTLYI

-433 VYEVAVNQEQTGVVY
+433 VYEVAVNHEQTGVVY
-448 RPFVGAVPAGM
+448 RPFVGAVPGGM
-459 AVLVQGVPNKEYSLT
+459 AVLVQGVPNKKYSLT

-497 DSENYA
+497 DSEIYA

-542 FDDVD
+542 FDNVD

>member
-12 LLLIIHE
+12 LLLIIYE

-30 TNSSELQTG
+30 TNISELQDG
-39 DIIAIVNEKNN
+39 DVIAIVNEANK
-50 QALSTTQNE
+50 QALSTTQNTD
-59 KNRKATPITIK
+59 NRGATSITIK
-70 DGCFTSTTSVQE
+70 DGCFTSKTSVQE
-82 ITLESYN
+82 ITLVSFY

-104 NGVKDGKGEKGA
+104 DGKSSA
-116 ILKTGKN
+116 TLNTGKN
-123 KNTYSRVSIT
+123 KRDKYSRASIS
-133 FSGGNASIQFL
+133 FSGGNALIIFL
-144 GGNSYN
+144 GENSYK
-150 QIGYNNRYELFSA
+150 QIAYNNQYKLFSA
-163 YQTSSGQSTVQIY
+163 YKTSSGQLPVQIY

-204 DKFTLLA
+204 DKFTLPA

-240 VTALREGDSEIKAS
+240 VTALREGDSEITAS
-254 FAGNNTYHPSSASYT
+254 FAGNNTYLPSSASYT

-274 EGFFDFTQTTNDYGS
+274 EGFFDFTQTVNDYGS
-289 ECTPSN
+289 GCTPSN

-317 KGDGF
+317 EGEGF
-322 RWWKNTDGIYDF
+322 RWLKNTDGIYDF

-354 IVLEGTIPS
+354 ITMKGAIPS
-363 SSLQANDENIE
+363 SSLQANNGYIE

-381 SQSVEFSPSNTLYI
+381 SQSVEFKPSNTLYI
-395 KSITVNYTQQQE
+395 KSITVNYTQQHE

-414 GFATYAADYPV
+414 GFATYAANYPV

-448 RPFVGAVPAGM
+448 RPFVGAVPGGM

-497 DSENYA
+497 DSEIYA

-537 KNFFA
+537 KSFFA

>member
-12 LLLIIHE
+12 LLLIIYE

-24 QTFKKV
+24 QTLKKV
-30 TNSSELQTG
+30 TNISELQDG
-39 DIIAIVNEKNN
+39 DVIAIVNEANN
-50 QALSTTQNE
+50 QALSTKENQKKT
-59 KNRKATPITIK
+59 NREATPITIK
-70 DGCFTSTTSVQE
+70 DGCFTSTTFVQE
-82 ITLESYN
+82 ITLESCKDSN
-89 KNWYLK
+89 KWYLK

-104 NGVKDGKGEKGA
+104 DGTKSA
-116 ILKTGKN
+116 TLATDKN
-123 KNTYSRVSIT
+123 KDKFSKTTIT
-133 FSGGNASIQFL
+133 FSEGNAFIKFSGGNSFI
-144 GGNSYN
+144 
-150 QIGYNNRYELFSA
+150 QIGYYKQGKLFSA
-163 YQTSSGQSTVQIY
+163 YKTNSQSTVQIY
-176 KKQTGELM
+176 KKQSGGLM

-192 TIDNHTF
+192 AIDNHTF

-240 VTALREGDSEIKAS
+240 VTALYEGESKITAS

-274 EGFFDFTQTTNDYGS
+274 EGFFDFTQTANDYGS
-289 ECTPSN
+289 GCTPSN

-317 KGDGF
+317 EGEGF
-322 RWWKNTDGIYDF
+322 RWLKNTDGIYDF

-354 IVLEGTIPS
+354 ITMKGAIPS
-363 SSLQANDENIE
+363 SSLQANNGYIE

-381 SQSVEFSPSNTLYI
+381 SQSVEFKPNNTLYI

-497 DSENYA
+497 DSEIYA
-503 FATLRGVSGFKLV
+503 FATLRGISGFKLV

-542 FDDVD
+542 FDNVD

>member
-12 LLLIIHE
+12 LLLIIYE

-30 TNSSELQTG
+30 TNISELQDG
-39 DIIAIVNEKNN
+39 DVIAIVNEANK
-50 QALSTTQNE
+50 QALSTTQNTD
-59 KNRKATPITIK
+59 NRGATSITIK
-70 DGCFTSTTSVQE
+70 DGCFTSKTSVQE
-82 ITLESYN
+82 ITLVSFY

-104 NGVKDGKGEKGA
+104 DGKSSA
-116 ILKTGKN
+116 TLNTGKN
-123 KNTYSRVSIT
+123 KRDKYSRASIS
-133 FSGGNASIQFL
+133 FSGGNALINFL
-144 GGNSYN
+144 GENSYK
-150 QIGYNNRYELFSA
+150 QIAYNNQYELFSA
-163 YQTSSGQSTVQIY
+163 YKTSSGQLPVQIY

-204 DKFTLLA
+204 DKFTLPA

-240 VTALREGDSEIKAS
+240 VTALREGDSEITAS
-254 FAGNNTYHPSSASYT
+254 FAGNNTYLPSSASYT

-274 EGFFDFTQTTNDYGS
+274 EGFFDFTQTANDYGS
-289 ECTPSN
+289 GCTPSN

-317 KGDGF
+317 EGEGF

-354 IVLEGTIPS
+354 ITMKGAIPL
-363 SSLQANDENIE
+363 SSLKANDENIE

-381 SQSVEFSPSNTLYI
+381 SQSVEFSPSNILYI

-414 GFATYAADYPV
+414 GFATYVANYPV

-433 VYEVAVNQEQTGVVY
+433 VYEVVVNQEQTGVVY

-483 KTDLRASDG
+483 KTDLKASDG

-497 DSENYA
+497 DSEIYA

>member
-12 LLLIIHE
+12 LLLIIYE
-19 GTIFG
+19 RTIFG

-30 TNSSELQTG
+30 TNISELQDG
-39 DIIAIVNEKNN
+39 DVIAIVNEANN

-82 ITLESYN
+82 ITLESCKDSN
-89 KNWYLK
+89 KWYLK
-95 VGTDDYLYA
+95 VGTDNYLYA
-104 NGVKDGKGEKGA
+104 KGTDKA
-116 ILKTGKN
+116 ILATDKN
-123 KNTYSRVSIT
+123 KGNFSKTTIT
-133 FSGGNASIQFL
+133 FSGDNALIIFS

-163 YQTSSGQSTVQIY
+163 YKTSSGQLPVQIY

-192 TIDNHTF
+192 AIDNHTF

-226 SNLSVASVNEKTGE
+226 SSLSVASVNEKTGE

-274 EGFFDFTQTTNDYGS
+274 EGFFDFTQTANDYGS
-289 ECTPSN
+289 GCTPSN

-317 KGDGF
+317 EGEGF
-322 RWWKNTDGIYDF
+322 RWLKNTDGIYDF

-354 IVLEGTIPS
+354 ITMKGAIPS
-363 SSLQANDENIE
+363 SSLRANDENIE

-381 SQSVEFSPSNTLYI
+381 SQSVEFKPSNTLDI

-414 GFATYAADYPV
+414 GFATYTADYPV

-433 VYEVAVNQEQTGVVY
+433 VYEVVVNQEQTGVVY

-497 DSENYA
+497 DSEIYA
-503 FATLRGVSGFKLV
+503 FATLRGISGFKLV

>member
-12 LLLIIHE
+12 LLLIIYE

-30 TNSSELQTG
+30 TNISELQNG
-39 DIIAIVNEKNN
+39 DVIAIVNEANN
-50 QALSTTQNE
+50 QALSTTQNTS
-59 KNRKATPITIK
+59 NRKATPITIK

-82 ITLESYN
+82 ITLESFN

-95 VGTDDYLYA
+95 VGTADYLYA
-104 NGVKDGKGEKGA
+104 DGSSPT
-116 ILKTGKN
+116 LKSLKN
-123 KNTYSRVSIT
+123 KRDKYSRASIT
-133 FSGGNASIQFL
+133 FSGGNAIVKFS
-144 GGNSYN
+144 GDNSYN
-150 QIGYNNRYELFSA
+150 QIGYNNNDKLFSA
-163 YQTSSGQSTVQIY
+163 YKTSSGQLPVQIY

-274 EGFFDFTQTTNDYGS
+274 EGFFDFTQTVNDYGS
-289 ECTPSN
+289 ECSPSN

-308 KVTLTTDKA
+308 KVTFTTDKA
-317 KGDGF
+317 TSAGF
-322 RWWKNTDGIYDF
+322 RWCKNTDDTYVF
-334 RAYSY
+334 RAYDN

-354 IVLEGTIPS
+354 ITMKGAIPL
-363 SSLQANDENIE
+363 SSLKANVGYIE

-381 SQSVEFSPSNTLYI
+381 SQSVEFKPSNTLEI

-433 VYEVAVNQEQTGVVY
+433 VYEVVVNQEQTGVVY

-497 DSENYA
+497 DSEIYA

>member
-7 FCVIS
+7 FCVTS
-12 LLLIIHE
+12 LLLIIYE

-30 TNSSELQTG
+30 TNISELQNG
-39 DIIAIVNEKNN
+39 DVIAIVNEANN

-59 KNRKATPITIK
+59 KNREATPITIK

-95 VGTDDYLYA
+95 VGTADYLYA
-104 NGVKDGKGEKGA
+104 DGSSPT
-116 ILKTGKN
+116 LKSLKN
-123 KNTYSRVSIT
+123 KRDKYSRASIT

-150 QIGYNNRYELFSA
+150 QIGYNNQRELFSA
-163 YQTSSGQSTVQIY
+163 YQTSSQSTVQIY

-184 ASSLSFGS
+184 ASSVSFGS
-192 TIDNHTF
+192 AIDNHTF

-226 SNLSVASVNEKTGE
+226 SSLSVASVNEKTGE
-240 VTALREGDSEIKAS
+240 VTALHEGDSEITAS
-254 FAGNNTYHPSSASYT
+254 FAGNNTYLPSSASYT

-274 EGFFDFTQTTNDYGS
+274 EGFFDFTQTVNDYGS
-289 ECTPSN
+289 ECTPGSTSYTYN
-295 IYYITNKTIWTAG
+295 STWKAG

-317 KGDGF
+317 KGEGF
-322 RWWKNTDGIYDF
+322 RWWKNTDDTYDF

-354 IVLEGTIPS
+354 ITMKGAIPS
-363 SSLQANDENIE
+363 SSLQANDEDIE
-374 NGKWSGM
+374 NGNWRGI
-381 SQSVEFSPSNTLYI
+381 SQSVVFKPSNTLYI

-497 DSENYA
+497 DSEIYA

>member
-7 FCVIS
+7 FCVTS
-12 LLLIIHE
+12 LLLIIYE

-30 TNSSELQTG
+30 TNISELQNG
-39 DIIAIVNEKNN
+39 DVIAIVNEANN
-50 QALSTTQNE
+50 QALSTKENQKKT
-59 KNRKATPITIK
+59 NREATPITIN
-70 DGCFTSTTSVQE
+70 DGCFNSTTFVQE
-82 ITLESYN
+82 ITLESYKDSN
-89 KNWYLK
+89 KWYLK

-104 NGVKDGKGEKGA
+104 DGTKSA
-116 ILKTGKN
+116 TLKTGK
-123 KNTYSRVSIT
+123 KDSDRRVIIT
-133 FSGGNASIQFL
+133 ISNSNAFIKFSGK
-144 GGNSYN
+144 NSYN
-150 QIGYNNRYELFSA
+150 QIAYNNQYELFSA
-163 YQTSSGQSTVQIY
+163 YKTDSQSPVQIY
-176 KKQTGELM
+176 KKQTGGLM

-192 TIDNHTF
+192 TNDNHTF

-204 DKFTLLA
+204 DKFTFPA

-240 VTALREGDSEIKAS
+240 VTVLREGESEITAS

-274 EGFFDFTQTTNDYGS
+274 EGFFDFTQTANDYGS
-289 ECTPSN
+289 GCTPSN

-317 KGDGF
+317 EGEGF
-322 RWWKNTDGIYDF
+322 RWWRNPDDTYDF

-354 IVLEGTIPS
+354 ITMKGAIPL
-363 SSLQANDENIE
+363 SSLKANVGYIE

-381 SQSVEFSPSNTLYI
+381 SQSVEFSPSNILYI

-425 DYSKLGLT
+425 DYCKLGLT

-497 DSENYA
+497 DSEIYA

-537 KNFFA
+537 KSFFA

-561 SVVYNLAG
+561 SAVYNLAG

>member
-7 FCVIS
+7 FCVTS
-12 LLLIIHE
+12 LLLIIYE

-30 TNSSELQTG
+30 TNISELQNG
-39 DIIAIVNEKNN
+39 DVIAIVNEANN

-59 KNRKATPITIK
+59 KNREATPITIK

-104 NGVKDGKGEKGA
+104 DGKSSA
-116 ILKTGKN
+116 TLNTGKN
-123 KNTYSRVSIT
+123 KRDKYSRASIS
-133 FSGGNASIQFL
+133 FSGGNALINFL
-144 GGNSYN
+144 GENSYK
-150 QIGYNNRYELFSA
+150 QIAYNNQYELFSA
-163 YQTSSGQSTVQIY
+163 YKTSSGQLPVQIY

-226 SNLSVASVNEKTGE
+226 SSLSVASVNEKTGE
-240 VTALREGDSEIKAS
+240 VTALREGDSEITAS
-254 FAGNNTYHPSSASYT
+254 FAGNNTYLPSSASYT
-269 IHVNK
+269 IRVNK
-274 EGFFDFTQTTNDYGS
+274 EGFFDFTQTVNDYGS
-289 ECTPSN
+289 ECTPGSTSYTYN
-295 IYYITNKTIWTAG
+295 STWKAG

-317 KGDGF
+317 KGEGF
-322 RWWKNTDGIYDF
+322 RWWKNTDDTYDF
-334 RAYSY
+334 RAYSN

-354 IVLEGTIPS
+354 IVLKGTIP
-363 SSLQANDENIE
+363 SSLQANDEDIE
-374 NGKWSGM
+374 NGNWRGI
-381 SQSVEFSPSNTLYI
+381 SQSVVFKPSNTLYI

-459 AVLVQGVPNKEYSLT
+459 AVLVQGVPNKKYSLT

-497 DSENYA
+497 DSEIYA

>member
-7 FCVIS
+7 FCVTS
-12 LLLIIHE
+12 LLLIIYE

-30 TNSSELQTG
+30 TNISELQNG
-39 DIIAIVNEKNN
+39 DVIAIVNEANN
-50 QALSTTQNE
+50 QALSTTQNTN
-59 KNRKATPITIK
+59 NRGATPITIK
-70 DGCFTSTTSVQE
+70 DGCFTSTTTFVQE

-95 VGTDDYLYA
+95 VGTYDYLYA
-104 NGVKDGKGEKGA
+104 DGKSA
-116 ILKTGKN
+116 TLKTGER
-123 KNTYSRVSIT
+123 YSDRRVTIT
-133 FSGGNASIQFL
+133 FSNSNAFIRFP
-144 GGNSYN
+144 GKDSYN
-150 QIGYNNRYELFSA
+150 QIAYNNRNKLFSA
-163 YQTSSGQSTVQIY
+163 YETKSQSPVQIY
-176 KKQTGELM
+176 KKQSGGLM
-184 ASSLSFGS
+184 ASSVSFGS
-192 TIDNHTF
+192 AIDNHTF

-204 DKFTLLA
+204 DKFTFPA

-240 VTALREGDSEIKAS
+240 VTVLREGESEITAS

-289 ECTPSN
+289 GCKPGSPSYTYN
-295 IYYITNKTIWTAG
+295 STWKAG

-317 KGDGF
+317 EGEGF
-322 RWWKNTDGIYDF
+322 RWLKNTDGIYDF

-354 IVLEGTIPS
+354 ITMKGAIPL
-363 SSLQANDENIE
+363 SSLKANVGYIE

-381 SQSVEFSPSNTLYI
+381 SQSVEFKPSNTLYI

-433 VYEVAVNQEQTGVVY
+433 VYEVAMNQEQTGVVY

-497 DSENYA
+497 DREIYA

>member
-7 FCVIS
+7 FCVTS
-12 LLLIIHE
+12 LLLIIYE

-30 TNSSELQTG
+30 TNISELQNG
-39 DIIAIVNEKNN
+39 DVIAIVNEANN
-50 QALSTTQNE
+50 QALSIKENQKKT
-59 KNRKATPITIK
+59 NREATPITIQ

-82 ITLESYN
+82 ITLESCKDSN
-89 KNWYLK
+89 KWYLK

-104 NGVKDGKGEKGA
+104 DGKDKA
-116 ILKTGKN
+116 ILQKGKN
-123 KNTYSRVSIT
+123 KKDVYSRATIT
-133 FSGGNASIQFL
+133 FSGGNAFIKFS
-144 GGNSYN
+144 GENSYI
-150 QIGYNNRYELFSA
+150 QIGYYKQGKLFSA
-163 YQTSSGQSTVQIY
+163 YEKNNHSTVQIY
-176 KKQTGELM
+176 KKQSGGLM
-184 ASSLSFGS
+184 ASSLSFGP
-192 TIDNHTF
+192 TNDNHTF

-204 DKFTLLA
+204 DKFAFLA

-226 SNLSVASVNEKTGE
+226 SNPSVASVNEKTGE
-240 VTALREGDSEIKAS
+240 VTVLREGESEITAS
-254 FAGNNTYHPSSASYT
+254 FAGNNTYLPSSASYT

-274 EGFFDFTQTTNDYGS
+274 EGFFDFTQTVNDYGS

-317 KGDGF
+317 KGEGF
-322 RWWKNTDGIYDF
+322 RWWKNPEGTYDF
-334 RAYSY
+334 RAYSN

-374 NGKWSGM
+374 NGKWSGV

-407 SLTTAAS
+407 SLKTAAS

-433 VYEVAVNQEQTGVVY
+433 VYEVAVNQEQTEVVY

-497 DSENYA
+497 DSEIYA

>member
-12 LLLIIHE
+12 LLLIIYE

-30 TNSSELQTG
+30 TNISELQNG

-50 QALSTTQNE
+50 QALSTTQNTS
-59 KNRKATPITIK
+59 NRKATPITIK

-82 ITLESYN
+82 ITLESFN

-95 VGTDDYLYA
+95 VGTADYLYA
-104 NGVKDGKGEKGA
+104 DGSSPT
-116 ILKTGKN
+116 LKSLKN
-123 KNTYSRVSIT
+123 KRDKYSRASIT
-133 FSGGNASIQFL
+133 FSGGNAIVKFS
-144 GGNSYN
+144 GDNSYN
-150 QIGYNNRYELFSA
+150 QIGYNNNDKLFSA
-163 YQTSSGQSTVQIY
+163 YKTSSGQLPVQIY
-176 KKQTGELM
+176 KKQTGELV

-192 TIDNHTF
+192 TNDNHTF

-240 VTALREGDSEIKAS
+240 VTVLREGDSEITAS

-274 EGFFDFTQTTNDYGS
+274 EGFFDFTQTANDYGS
-289 ECTPSN
+289 GCTPSN

-317 KGDGF
+317 EGEGF
-322 RWWKNTDGIYDF
+322 RWLKNTDGIYDF

-354 IVLEGTIPS
+354 ITMKGAIPS
-363 SSLQANDENIE
+363 SSLQANNGYIE

-381 SQSVEFSPSNTLYI
+381 SQSVEFKPSNTLYI

-414 GFATYAADYPV
+414 GFATYAANYPV

-433 VYEVAVNQEQTGVVY
+433 VYEVVVNQEQTGVVY

-497 DSENYA
+497 DSEIYA
-503 FATLRGVSGFKLV
+503 FATLRGISGFKLV

>member
-7 FCVIS
+7 FCVTS
-12 LLLIIHE
+12 LLLIIYE

-30 TNSSELQTG
+30 TNISELQNG
-39 DIIAIVNEKNN
+39 DVIAIVNEANN

-59 KNRKATPITIK
+59 KNREATPITIK

-104 NGVKDGKGEKGA
+104 DGKSSA
-116 ILKTGKN
+116 TLNTGKN
-123 KNTYSRVSIT
+123 KRDKYSRASIS
-133 FSGGNASIQFL
+133 FSGGNALINFL
-144 GGNSYN
+144 GENSYK
-150 QIGYNNRYELFSA
+150 QIAYNNQYELFSA
-163 YQTSSGQSTVQIY
+163 YKTSSGQLPVQIY

-226 SNLSVASVNEKTGE
+226 SSLSVASVNEKTGE
-240 VTALREGDSEIKAS
+240 VTALREGDSEITAS
-254 FAGNNTYHPSSASYT
+254 FAGNNTYLPSSASYT
-269 IHVNK
+269 IRVNK
-274 EGFFDFTQTTNDYGS
+274 EGFFDFTQTVNDYGS
-289 ECTPSN
+289 ECTPGSTSYTYN
-295 IYYITNKTIWTAG
+295 STWKAG

-317 KGDGF
+317 KGEGF
-322 RWWKNTDGIYDF
+322 RWWKNTDDTSDF

-354 IVLEGTIPS
+354 ITMKGAIPS
-363 SSLQANDENIE
+363 SSLKANDENIE

-381 SQSVEFSPSNTLYI
+381 SQSVVFKPSNTLEI

-414 GFATYAADYPV
+414 GFATYVANYPV

-497 DSENYA
+497 DSEIYA

>member
-12 LLLIIHE
+12 LLLIIYE

-24 QTFKKV
+24 QTLKKV
-30 TNSSELQTG
+30 TNISELQDG
-39 DIIAIVNEKNN
+39 DVIAIVNEANN
-50 QALSTTQNE
+50 QALSTKENQKKT
-59 KNRKATPITIK
+59 NREATPITIK
-70 DGCFTSTTSVQE
+70 DGCFTSTTFVQE
-82 ITLESYN
+82 ITLESCKDSN
-89 KNWYLK
+89 KWYLK

-104 NGVKDGKGEKGA
+104 DGTKSA
-116 ILKTGKN
+116 TLATDKN
-123 KNTYSRVSIT
+123 KDKFSKTTIT
-133 FSGGNASIQFL
+133 FSEGNAFIKFSGGNSFI
-144 GGNSYN
+144 
-150 QIGYNNRYELFSA
+150 QIGYYKQGKLFSA
-163 YQTSSGQSTVQIY
+163 YKTNSQSTVQIY
-176 KKQTGELM
+176 KKQSGGLM

-240 VTALREGDSEIKAS
+240 VTVLREGESEITAS

-274 EGFFDFTQTTNDYGS
+274 EGFFDFTQTANDYGS

-308 KVTLTTDKA
+308 KVTLTTDKSEGA
-317 KGDGF
+317 GF

-354 IVLEGTIPS
+354 ITMKGAIPS
-363 SSLQANDENIE
+363 SSLRANDENIE

-381 SQSVEFSPSNTLYI
+381 SQSVEFKPSNTLEI

-433 VYEVAVNQEQTGVVY
+433 VYEVAMNQEQTGVIY
-448 RPFVGAVPAGM
+448 KPFTGAVPAGM

-497 DSENYA
+497 DSEFYA

>member
-7 FCVIS
+7 FCVTS
-12 LLLIIHE
+12 LLLIIYE

-30 TNSSELQTG
+30 TNISELQNG
-39 DIIAIVNEKNN
+39 DVIAIVNEANN
-50 QALSTTQNE
+50 QALSTTQNTN
-59 KNRKATPITIK
+59 NRGATSITIK

-82 ITLESYN
+82 ITLESFN

-95 VGTDDYLYA
+95 VGTADYLYA
-104 NGVKDGKGEKGA
+104 DGSSPT
-116 ILKTGKN
+116 LKSLKN
-123 KNTYSRVSIT
+123 KRDKYSRASIT
-133 FSGGNASIQFL
+133 FSGGNAIVKFS
-144 GGNSYN
+144 GDNSYN
-150 QIGYNNRYELFSA
+150 QIGYYNRNKLFSA
-163 YQTSSGQSTVQIY
+163 YETKSQSPVQIY
-176 KKQTGELM
+176 KKQSGGLM
-184 ASSLSFGS
+184 ASSVSFGS
-192 TIDNHTF
+192 AIDNHTF

-204 DKFTLLA
+204 DKFTFPA

-240 VTALREGDSEIKAS
+240 VTALREGDSEITAS

-274 EGFFDFTQTTNDYGS
+274 EGFFDFTQTVNDYGS
-289 ECTPSN
+289 GCTPSN

-317 KGDGF
+317 TRAGF
-322 RWWKNTDGIYDF
+322 RWYKNTDDTYVF
-334 RAYSY
+334 RAYDN

-354 IVLEGTIPS
+354 IVLETTIPS
-363 SSLQANDENIE
+363 SSLRANDENIE

-381 SQSVEFSPSNTLYI
+381 SQSVEFKPSNTLYI

-414 GFATYAADYPV
+414 GFATYAANYPV

-459 AVLVQGVPNKEYSLT
+459 AVLVQGVPNKKYSLT

-497 DSENYA
+497 DSEIYA

>member
-7 FCVIS
+7 FCVTS
-12 LLLIIHE
+12 LLLIIYE

-30 TNSSELQTG
+30 TNISELQNG
-39 DIIAIVNEKNN
+39 DVIAIVNEANN
-50 QALSTTQNE
+50 QALSTTQNTN
-59 KNRKATPITIK
+59 NRGATSITIK
-70 DGCFTSTTSVQE
+70 DGCFTSTTFVQE
-82 ITLESYN
+82 ITLESCKDSN
-89 KNWYLK
+89 KWYLK

-104 NGVKDGKGEKGA
+104 DGTKSA
-116 ILKTGKN
+116 TLKTGK
-123 KNTYSRVSIT
+123 KDSDRKVIIT
-133 FSGGNASIQFL
+133 ISNSNAFIKFSGK
-144 GGNSYN
+144 NSYI
-150 QIGYNNRYELFSA
+150 QIGYYKQGKLFSA
-163 YQTSSGQSTVQIY
+163 YKTNSQSTVQIY
-176 KKQTGELM
+176 KKQSGGLM

-204 DKFTLLA
+204 DKFAFLA

-226 SNLSVASVNEKTGE
+226 SNPSVASVNEKTGE
-240 VTALREGDSEIKAS
+240 VTALHEGDSEITAS
-254 FAGNNTYHPSSASYT
+254 FAGNDTYLPSSASYT
-269 IHVNK
+269 IRVNK
-274 EGFFDFTQTTNDYGS
+274 EGFFDFTQTVNDYGS
-289 ECTPSN
+289 ECTPGSTSYTYN
-295 IYYITNKTIWTAG
+295 STWKAG

-317 KGDGF
+317 KGEGF
-322 RWWKNTDGIYDF
+322 RWWKNTDDTYDF

-354 IVLEGTIPS
+354 IVLKGTIPS
-363 SSLQANDENIE
+363 SLQANNGYIE

-381 SQSVEFSPSNTLYI
+381 SQSVEFTPNNTLEI

-497 DSENYA
+497 DSEIYA

-537 KNFFA
+537 KSFFA

-547 TGIGHIDANNMGTT
+547 TGIGHIDANNMGTI